1 MGIARFEQWQER
13 LGLARNV
20 LAARLKHLV
29 AHGVFEP
36 KLYCERPKRY
46 EYVLT
51 EKGRDLK
58 PILLNLMDWGRT
70 YVYGGET
77 PAFEFVHNGHA
88 VKPITRC
95 MTCGEVVDMAELQ
108 VVMHDGA
115 KTLAEIYKE
124 KTEV

>member
-36 KLYCERPKRY
+36 RLYCERPKRY

-51 EKGRDLK
+51 DKGRDLK
-58 PILLNLMDWGRT
+58 PILLNMMDWGRK
-70 YVYGGET
+70 YVYAGET
-77 PAFEFVHNGHA
+77 PGFEFLHAGHA
-88 VKPITRC
+88 VHPITKC
-95 MTCGEVVDMAELQ
+95 MECGETIDKAELQ
-108 VVMHDGA
+108 VVLHDDA
-115 KTLAEIYKE
+115 PTLAEIYKE

>member
-51 EKGRDLK
+51 EKGRNLK
-58 PILLNLMDWGRT
+58 PVLLNMMDWGRN
-70 YVYGGET
+70 YVYAGET
-77 PAFEFVHNGHA
+77 PGFEFVHAGHA
-88 VKPITRC
+88 VQPITRC
-95 MTCGEVVDMAELQ
+95 MHGSEVVDAAEVQL
-108 VVMHDGA
+108 VTHGDA

>member
-51 EKGRDLK
+51 EKGHNLK
-58 PILLNLMDWGRT
+58 PLLVNMMDWGRK
-70 YVYGGET
+70 YVYAGQT
-77 PAFEFVHNGHA
+77 PGFEFLHTDHLVQ
-88 VKPITRC
+88 PITRC
-95 MTCGEVVDMAELQ
+95 QECGEEVDHAALQ
-108 VVMHDGA
+108 VVLHPGA
-115 KTLAEIYKE
+115 PTLAELYKE
-124 KTEV
+124 KAGA